1 MSSLDSQVHVNE
13 TQFTLAIGVVVS
25 YDIQLMRYADD
36 FDLYYEMQNIFM
48 FSSFLFV
55 LTVQIS
61 YKYRT
66 NTKYM

>member
-13 TQFTLAIGVVVS
+13 TQLTLAIGVVVS
-25 YDIQLMRYADD
+25 YDIHLMRYTDD

-61 YKYRT
+61 YYII
-66 NTKYM
+66 Y